1 MGKSF
6 YYLGLKKLKIFR
18 EYISNMME
26 LFISAGFKGERNI
39 INMEFKAVELLIKKY
54 KVKE

>member
-6 YYLGLKKLKIFR
+6 YYLELIKLKVFR

-26 LFISAGFKGERNI
+26 LFISAGFKGEGNLAKMGSI
-39 INMEFKAVELLIKKY
+39 AVELLIKK
-54 KVKE
+54 

>member
-26 LFISAGFKGERNI
+26 LFIGAGFKGERNI
-39 INMEFKAVELLIKKY
+39 VNMEPKAVELLIKKY